1 MSTVTAT
8 SVQANESSPTAEFL
22 LSKVFVA
29 VWSFA
34 FALFFFGFATK
45 WTFDPATIGSYL
57 PGHFFSAQADA
68 MLHGRLWI
76 EESNLPLECFTRNGN
91 CYGYFGLSPSLIRL
105 PLVVVLG
112 VQDSE
117 MTALFLAIAAGIAL
131 WFALDLCRRLIL
143 LTSPT
148 ISRTSAGYL
157 VVAAIVLGPGG
168 ALVLVSD
175 AYVYQEAIL
184 WSVAGMMVAV
194 NLFWRW
200 WTERRTWQFVV
211 ATAAL
216 VFAAGSRPT
225 AMLVGAVLAVAIMV
239 ACIRARRITL
249 RTFLG
254 VLALALLPLIAVFGS
269 FYAKFDSYSP
279 TGSYGGSSIKFIQN
293 NVKQNG
299 GQAGN
304 SKTFIPTA
312 TLTYLRPYSFQT
324 SSQWPYIRYRFG
336 RPFGETPLERIIYL
350 PPANKDSINVEP
362 IVSITDVMPIPLV
375 MTVLGAVAIL
385 LRRKRRFELFVLAA
399 LCTPVAIMFTTQTI
413 ATRYLGDFFPLLAA
427 GTAFGAT
434 VLPRFRRL
442 GWSPRFYIT
451 LVVIILTLVSV
462 PVVMMLASQYNWTYR
477 YGTK

>member
-1 MSTVTAT
+1 MTVG
-8 SVQANESSPTAEFL
+8 SVQRVENSPTAAFL
-22 LSKVFVA
+22 LSKTFVA

-45 WTFDPATIGSYL
+45 WTFDPRTIGSYL

-76 EESNLPLECFTRNGN
+76 EGSNLPLECFTRNGN
-91 CYGYFGLSPSLIRL
+91 CYGYFGLSPSLIRI
-105 PLVVVLG
+105 PLVIVLG

-117 MTALFLAIAAGIAL
+117 MTALFLAMAAGIAL
-131 WFALDLCRRLIL
+131 WSALDLCRRLIL
-143 LTSPT
+143 RDSPT
-148 ISRTSAGYL
+148 ISRTTAGYM

-184 WSVAGMMVAV
+184 WCVAGTMVAV

-200 WTERRTWQFVV
+200 WTERRTWQFVG

-225 AMLVGAVLAVAIMV
+225 AMLIGVVLAVAVLAV
-239 ACIRARRITL
+239 CIRERRISRRAL
-249 RTFLG
+249 LG
-254 VLALALLPLIAVFGS
+254 VLAISVLPLVAVFGS

-279 TGSYGGSSIKFIQN
+279 TGDYGGSSIGFIQN
-293 NVKQNG
+293 NVKSNG

-304 SKTFIPTA
+304 SRKFIPTA
-312 TLTYLRPYSFQT
+312 TLTYFRPYSFQT
-324 SSQWPYIRYRFG
+324 SGQWPYVRYRFG
-336 RPFGETPLERIIYL
+336 RPFGQTPLERIIYL
-350 PPANKDSINVEP
+350 PPAQKDSINVEP

-375 MTVLGAVAIL
+375 MTVLGAAAIA
-385 LRRKRRFELFVLAA
+385 LRRKRRFELFILAA

-413 ATRYLGDFFPLLAA
+413 ATRYLGDFFPLMAA

-434 VLPRFRRL
+434 LLPRFRRL
-442 GWSPRFYIT
+442 GWNPRFYIT
-451 LVVIILTLVSV
+451 LVVVVLTLVSV